1 MTLTNDD
8 LHKAQIKEW
17 IRFLK
22 FEKGLA
28 DQSISSYKS
37 DVESMLNHLKTPFQN
52 IDEEALNQWLIHL
65 GKAGLE
71 PSSTARN
78 ISSLR
83 SFFKYLFAESHI
95 IQNPMT
101 NIEMPRLN
109 KYLPDCLSISEIDS
123 IYDEIEIESK
133 LGFRDLILIE
143 LLYSSGL
150 RVSEALQL
158 TLNDIQ
164 LEERIL
170 FIRGK
175 GNKERWVPIG
185 DKAFKAIKQYL
196 DEIRIQFKPNDPT
209 LLLNNR
215 GNSLSRMGAW
225 KIVEKYAKQSGL
237 DGRKISPHTLRHSF
251 ATHLLE
257 GGMDLRVLQELLGH
271 SDLTTTQIYT
281 HLSQQTLRENHKLFH
296 PRERIQ

>member
-185 DKAFKAIKQYL
+185 DKAFKAIK
-196 DEIRIQFKPNDPT
+196 F
-209 LLLNNR
+209 
-215 GNSLSRMGAW
+215 
-225 KIVEKYAKQSGL
+225 
-237 DGRKISPHTLRHSF
+237 
-251 ATHLLE
+251 
-257 GGMDLRVLQELLGH
+257 
-271 SDLTTTQIYT
+271 
-281 HLSQQTLRENHKLFH
+281 
-296 PRERIQ
+296 